1 MKVIRSASRAVGY
14 LSVATVIALMLL
26 TVADVFLRYVFNSPI
41 RGTIELTE
49 MMMVWILLVV
59 AWGALEGS
67 HVKIDILMSRFSP
80 RVQATVEIF
89 TFLVSLGIYA
99 VIVWQGVVAAVY
111 AFDNNVKST
120 MLSLPES
127 VSWLLFSLGFTAL
140 CLAIASL
147 IFQRI
152 KEVAKR

>member
-14 LSVATVIALMLL
+14 VAVVTVIALMLL
-26 TVADVFLRYVFNSPI
+26 TVADVFLRYVFNNPI

-67 HVKIDILMSRFSP
+67 HVKIDILMRRFSP

-89 TFLVSLGIYA
+89 TWRQVPRQGGPLSSWKYHWNAKPEVTRPPPKSLA
-99 VIVWQGVVAAVY
+99 RQ
-111 AFDNNVKST
+111 
-120 MLSLPES
+120 L
-127 VSWLLFSLGFTAL
+127 
-140 CLAIASL
+140 
-147 IFQRI
+147 R
-152 KEVAKR
+152 